1 MSREGTGRQVV
12 VAKSAGFC
20 FGVERAVDQV
30 YQQID
35 ALKAGKAK
43 GPIYTFGPIIHNEEV
58 VKDLEEKGVMVL
70 EDEAALRFLPK
81 GQGTVIIRSHGV
93 SRAEFEAV
101 QRTGATVYDATCPKV
116 KRIHEI
122 VAEASAEGRQP
133 VIIGAADHPEVRA
146 ICGWCEAPVVVNDAA
161 ELAARIADG
170 TIDCA
175 KPLTVVIQTTQT
187 QEKLLECQKIIKKQ
201 CTNAKLFDTICGA
214 TFTRQT
220 EAAQMARTCDAM
232 VVVGGSHSANS
243 RHLYE
248 ICRSACAN
256 VQFIENEAQLDTS
269 AFVHA
274 DTVGLTAGASVPAWI
289 IKEVKQK
296 MSDEILTQEN
306 PTETENFDEMLEAS
320 LKPIYNGEKV
330 TGTVVAISGTE
341 ISVDI
346 GTKYSGFIPTSE
358 FTDDGIKVE
367 DVLHVGDTIEASVVR
382 VNDVEGTAM
391 LSKKRLDAVK
401 NWASIEEAQESGEI
415 VEGKVTEDNKGGIV
429 VSVKGIRV
437 FVPASQS
444 GLPKDAAM
452 SELVGQTVRL
462 KITEVNRGRKRVVGS
477 IRAVAQK
484 ERRERAEK
492 IWSEIEVGKH
502 YHGVVKSLTS
512 YGAFVDIGG
521 IDGMVHVSEL
531 SWSRIKQPSDV
542 LSVGDEVD
550 VYVISFD
557 AENHKISLGYK
568 DPNGNPWTKFMSTF
582 QVGDVAKVTIV
593 KLMPFG
599 AFAEVLPGV
608 DGLIHISQIANRR
621 IGKPDEVLTVG
632 DIVDAKITAIDEE
645 KHKISLSIRALTAPE
660 PAPVRERPAKK
671 PQAPEAD
678 ALVYEVSATGEATG
692 NIPEI
697 DDEIDE

>member
-1 MSREGTGRQVV
+1 M

-20 FGVERAVDQV
+20 FGVSRSVKMAEEMLAAEQNC
-30 YQQID
+30 YS
-35 ALKAGKAK
+35 LGEL
-43 GPIYTFGPIIHNEEV
+43 IHNDDV
-58 VKDLEEKGVMVL
+58 VQH
-70 EDEAALRFLPK
+70 LRSEGLTVVDGPEQIP
-81 GQGTVIIRSHGV
+81 QGASVIIRSHGV

-101 QRTGATVYDATCPKV
+101 QHTGATVYDATCPKV

-133 VIIGAADHPEVRA
+133 VIIGAAGHPEVRA
-146 ICGWCEAPVVVNDAA
+146 ICGWCVSPVVVNDAA

-220 EAAQMARTCDAM
+220 EAAQMASACDAM

-256 VQFIENEAQLDTS
+256 VQFIENAAQLDTS

-401 NWASIEEAQESGEI
+401 NWAAIEEAQESGEI

-492 IWSEIEVGKH
+492 IWSEIEVGKQ
-502 YHGVVKSLTS
+502 YHGTVKSLTS

-521 IDGMVHVSEL
+521 VDGMVHVSEL
-531 SWSRIKQPSDV
+531 SWNRIKNPSEV
-542 LSVGDEVD
+542 VKVGDEID
-550 VYVISFD
+550 VFVIALD
-557 AENHKISLGYK
+557 PEKRKISLGYK
-568 DPNGNPWTKFMSTF
+568 TEANNPWTLFTNQF
-582 QVGDVAKVTIV
+582 QVGDVVKVKIV
-593 KLMPFG
+593 KLMTFG
-599 AFAEVLPGV
+599 AFAEIIPGV
-608 DGLIHISQIANRR
+608 DGLIHISQIADRR
-621 IGKPDEVLTVG
+621 IGKPEDVLSEG
-632 DIVDAKITAIDEE
+632 QEVDAKIIDIDQE
-645 KHKISLSIRALTAPE
+645 HKRISLSIRALLAPAAE
-660 PAPVRERPAKK
+660 DE
-671 PQAPEAD
+671 ED
-678 ALVYEVSATGEATG
+678 AE
-692 NIPEI
+692 
-697 DDEIDE
+697 

>member
-1 MSREGTGRQVV
+1 MKELI

-20 FGVERAVDQV
+20 FGVSRSVKMAEEMLAAEQNC
-30 YQQID
+30 YS
-35 ALKAGKAK
+35 LGEL
-43 GPIYTFGPIIHNEEV
+43 IHNDDV
-58 VKDLEEKGVMVL
+58 VRHLQSEGLTVVDGPEQIPPG
-70 EDEAALRFLPK
+70 AS
-81 GQGTVIIRSHGV
+81 VIIRSHGV

-146 ICGWCEAPVVVNDAA
+146 ICGWCEAPIVVNDAA

-220 EAAQMARTCDAM
+220 EAAQMARTCGAM
-232 VVVGGSHSANS
+232 VVVGGGHSANS

-256 VQFIENEAQLDTS
+256 VQFIENAAQLDTS

-306 PTETENFDEMLEAS
+306 PMETENFDEMLEAS

-462 KITEVNRGRKRVVGS
+462 KIT
-477 IRAVAQK
+477 
-484 ERRERAEK
+484 
-492 IWSEIEVGKH
+492 
-502 YHGVVKSLTS
+502 
-512 YGAFVDIGG
+512 
-521 IDGMVHVSEL
+521 
-531 SWSRIKQPSDV
+531 
-542 LSVGDEVD
+542 
-550 VYVISFD
+550 
-557 AENHKISLGYK
+557 
-568 DPNGNPWTKFMSTF
+568 
-582 QVGDVAKVTIV
+582 
-593 KLMPFG
+593 
-599 AFAEVLPGV
+599 
-608 DGLIHISQIANRR
+608 
-621 IGKPDEVLTVG
+621 
-632 DIVDAKITAIDEE
+632 
-645 KHKISLSIRALTAPE
+645 
-660 PAPVRERPAKK
+660 
-671 PQAPEAD
+671 
-678 ALVYEVSATGEATG
+678 
-692 NIPEI
+692 
-697 DDEIDE
+697 

>member
-1 MSREGTGRQVV
+1 MKKLM

-20 FGVERAVDQV
+20 FGVSRSVKMAEEMLAAEQNC
-30 YQQID
+30 YS
-35 ALKAGKAK
+35 LGEL
-43 GPIYTFGPIIHNEEV
+43 IHNDDV
-58 VKDLEEKGVMVL
+58 VQH
-70 EDEAALRFLPK
+70 LRSEGLTVVDGPEQIP
-81 GQGTVIIRSHGV
+81 QGASVIIRSHGV

-101 QRTGATVYDATCPKV
+101 QHTGATVYDATCPKV

-133 VIIGAADHPEVRA
+133 VIIGAAGHPEVRA
-146 ICGWCEAPVVVNDAA
+146 ICGWCVSPVVVNDAA

-220 EAAQMARTCDAM
+220 EAAQMASA
-232 VVVGGSHSANS
+232 VVGGSHSANS

-256 VQFIENEAQLDTS
+256 VQFIENAAQLDTS

-401 NWASIEEAQESGEI
+401 NWAAIEEAQESGEI

-512 YGAFVDIGG
+512 YGAFVDIG
-521 IDGMVHVSEL
+521 
-531 SWSRIKQPSDV
+531 IKQDGLVHISKLENHRVEKVEDV
-542 LSVGDEVD
+542 LNIGDMTWV
-550 VYVISFD
+550 
-557 AENHKISLGYK
+557 
-568 DPNGNPWTKFMSTF
+568 
-582 QVGDVAKVTIV
+582 KV
-593 KLMPFG
+593 M
-599 AFAEVLPGV
+599 
-608 DGLIHISQIANRR
+608 
-621 IGKPDEVLTVG
+621 
-632 DIVDAKITAIDEE
+632 
-645 KHKISLSIRALTAPE
+645 
-660 PAPVRERPAKK
+660 
-671 PQAPEAD
+671 
-678 ALVYEVSATGEATG
+678 
-692 NIPEI
+692 
-697 DDEIDE
+697 EIDEKGRVNLSRKDAMREMNGAGK

>member
-1 MSREGTGRQVV
+1 M
-12 VAKSAGFC
+12 
-20 FGVERAVDQV
+20 
-30 YQQID
+30 
-35 ALKAGKAK
+35 
-43 GPIYTFGPIIHNEEV
+43 
-58 VKDLEEKGVMVL
+58 
-70 EDEAALRFLPK
+70 
-81 GQGTVIIRSHGV
+81 
-93 SRAEFEAV
+93 
-101 QRTGATVYDATCPKV
+101 
-116 KRIHEI
+116 
-122 VAEASAEGRQP
+122 ASA
-133 VIIGAADHPEVRA
+133 
-146 ICGWCEAPVVVNDAA
+146 
-161 ELAARIADG
+161 
-170 TIDCA
+170 
-175 KPLTVVIQTTQT
+175 
-187 QEKLLECQKIIKKQ
+187 
-201 CTNAKLFDTICGA
+201 
-214 TFTRQT
+214 
-220 EAAQMARTCDAM
+220 CDAM

-256 VQFIENEAQLDTS
+256 VQFIENAAQLDTS

-330 TGTVVAISGTE
+330 HATVVAISGTE

-346 GTKYSGFIPTSE
+346 GTKYSGFLPTSE

-382 VNDVEGTAM
+382 VNDVEGTVM
-391 LSKKRLDAVK
+391 LSMKRLDSVK
-401 NWASIEEAQESGEI
+401 NCSAIEEAEESGEI

-521 IDGMVHVSEL
+521 VDGLCHISEL
-531 SWSRIKQPSDV
+531 SWNRIKHPSEV
-542 LSVGDEVD
+542 VSVGDTIE
-550 VYVISFD
+550 VYVKDID
-557 AENHKISLGYK
+557 TENHKVSLGYK
-568 DPNGNPWTKFMSTF
+568 KAEDNPWEQLKNNYPIGSTF
-582 QVGDVAKVTIV
+582 HAPVVSLTK
-593 KLMPFG
+593 FG
-599 AFAEVLPGV
+599 AFVRILPGV
-608 DGLIHISQIANRR
+608 DGLVHISEISNDRVEKVSDAL
-621 IGKPDEVLTVG
+621 KVG
-632 DIVDAKITAIDEE
+632 DMVDVKLLDVDFD
-645 KHKISLSIRALTAPE
+645 KKRISLSMKALLND
-660 PAPVRERPAKK
+660 
-671 PQAPEAD
+671 D
-678 ALVYEVSATGEATG
+678 AE
-692 NIPEI
+692 
-697 DDEIDE
+697 

>member
-1 MSREGTGRQVV
+1 MKKLI

-20 FGVERAVDQV
+20 FGVSRSVKMAEEMLAAEQNC
-30 YQQID
+30 YS
-35 ALKAGKAK
+35 LGEL
-43 GPIYTFGPIIHNEEV
+43 IHNDDV
-58 VKDLEEKGVMVL
+58 VRHLQSEGLTVVDGPEQI
-70 EDEAALRFLPK
+70 P
-81 GQGTVIIRSHGV
+81 QGASVIIRSHGV
-93 SRAEFEAV
+93 SRTEFEAV
-101 QRTGATVYDATCPKV
+101 QRTGAAVYDATCPKV

-146 ICGWCEAPVVVNDAA
+146 ICGWCAAPVVVNDAA
-161 ELAARIADG
+161 ELAARMADG

-187 QEKLLECQKIIKKQ
+187 QEKLLDCQKIIKKQ

-256 VQFIENEAQLDTS
+256 VQFIENAAQLDTS

-401 NWASIEEAQESGEI
+401 NWAAIEEAQESGEI

-452 SELVGQTVRL
+452 S
-462 KITEVNRGRKRVVGS
+462 
-477 IRAVAQK
+477 
-484 ERRERAEK
+484 
-492 IWSEIEVGKH
+492 
-502 YHGVVKSLTS
+502 
-512 YGAFVDIGG
+512 
-521 IDGMVHVSEL
+521 
-531 SWSRIKQPSDV
+531 
-542 LSVGDEVD
+542 
-550 VYVISFD
+550 
-557 AENHKISLGYK
+557 
-568 DPNGNPWTKFMSTF
+568 
-582 QVGDVAKVTIV
+582 
-593 KLMPFG
+593 
-599 AFAEVLPGV
+599 
-608 DGLIHISQIANRR
+608 
-621 IGKPDEVLTVG
+621 
-632 DIVDAKITAIDEE
+632 
-645 KHKISLSIRALTAPE
+645 
-660 PAPVRERPAKK
+660 
-671 PQAPEAD
+671 
-678 ALVYEVSATGEATG
+678 
-692 NIPEI
+692 
-697 DDEIDE
+697 